1 MAPRQVS
8 RKLIPLEEWEAEQ
21 LADPEFV
28 AALAELE
35 PAYQVAR
42 LRILRGLTQE
52 QLAELV
58 GTKQPGIARLE
69 SGASIPTLAFLRKV
83 AAALGARLEVRLVP
97 LKPEEQVA
105 ELFGQLHWEGDLAAL
120 REAHT
125 FYHVTPDDTAD

>member
-1 MAPRQVS
+1 MASRPVT
-8 RKLIPLEEWEAEQ
+8 RKLLPLEAWEAEQ
-21 LADPEFV
+21 MRDPEFV

-42 LRILRGLTQE
+42 LRILRGLTQG

-69 SGASIPTLAFLRKV
+69 SGASTPTLSFLRKV

-97 LKPEEQVA
+97 MQEDQPASV
-105 ELFGQLHWEGDLAAL
+105 LHDDRAPYG
-120 REAHT
+120 
-125 FYHVTPDDTAD
+125 TPDD